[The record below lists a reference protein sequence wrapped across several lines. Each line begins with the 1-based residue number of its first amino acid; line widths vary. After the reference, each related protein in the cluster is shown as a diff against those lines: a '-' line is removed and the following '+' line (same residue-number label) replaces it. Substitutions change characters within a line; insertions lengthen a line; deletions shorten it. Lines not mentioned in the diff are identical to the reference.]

1 MIAFG
6 YTHKFGSKTYLLS
19 FVVVLSCVL
28 AYGQE
33 DTHEII
39 VSGVDA
45 MMEGNYSESLE
56 LLTKARVQAEKEED
70 YKNLFVALNNIG
82 LNYAK
87 MLDNNEALEYY
98 LESYTIAIKELD
110 ASYEMTSLNNIA
122 VLYSQEKNIDKAI
135 EYFEKAYDLARL
147 PKDKLKKGIY
157 AINLAQAYFDK
168 RKYTMATN
176 FIEEAI
182 KLLESDLDY
191 QLEALALKAILLNG
205 TGQSLLAKNLIN
217 ELLPKLKENRYAETR
232 VVLLLTLA
240 DIESNNGDI
249 NRALNL
255 TNSALSQ
262 QPINIETRYNIFSHI
277 AKYNKENRNYSEALI
292 AMDSM
297 NQLKQAI
304 HDLRSGRQYQA
315 NRVKFEILNYET
327 ELADV
332 QQRISF
338 QRNIILVI
346 GVSSVIIILLLI
358 WSLRLSRIRSKQRKD
373 LLDRQEKILNLELEN
388 EKANNLLLEKQL
400 KENETKLLLEQEQFK
415 HEIESKNRKLSAKA
429 LYLTDRNRLIEN
441 IIDDLE
447 QSEKIQP
454 NQEITLHVRR
464 LKGLLKSDEEW
475 ENFIQ
480 YFDEVNHGLLNRLK
494 DKHENLNA
502 NDIRFISYLYMNL
515 SMKEIASIMNITPEA
530 SRKRKERIS
539 KKIHLKENDDLYSY
553 ISQI

>member
-1 MIAFG
+1 MANLKYYF
-6 YTHKFGSKTYLLS
+6 L
-19 FVVVLSCVL
+19 FVYIVLNTLTVFS
-28 AYGQE
+28 QE
-33 DTHEII
+33 STRDLV

-45 MMEGNYSESLE
+45 MMEGDYSKSLE
-56 LLTKARVQAEKEED
+56 LLIKAKGQAEEEED
-70 YKNLFVALNNIG
+70 YTNLFVALNNIG

-87 MLDNNEALEYY
+87 ILDNNEALEYY

-135 EYFEKAYDLARL
+135 EYFEKAYDLAKL

-168 RKYTMATN
+168 GENEIATPY
-176 FIEEAI
+176 IEEAI
-182 KLLESDLDY
+182 KLLKGDPDY
-191 QLEALALKAILLNG
+191 LLEALAIKATLLNG
-205 TGQSLLAKNLIN
+205 QGQTAQAENLIN
-217 ELLPKLKENRYAETR
+217 ELLPKLNENRYAETR
-232 VVLLLTLA
+232 VVLLLTQA
-240 DIESNNGDI
+240 EIENSKGDTI
-249 NRALNL
+249 RALNL
-255 TNSALSQ
+255 CNNALIQ
-262 QPINIETRYNIFSHI
+262 RPINLETRYKIFSNI
-277 AKYNKENRNYSEALI
+277 NSYSTKSKNYHQALI

-297 NQLKQAI
+297 NHLKQTI

-327 ELADV
+327 ELADG
-332 QQRISF
+332 QLRIASQRKIIS
-338 QRNIILVI
+338 VI
-346 GVSSVIIILLLI
+346 VISSVLIILLLI
-358 WSLRLSRIRSKQRKD
+358 WSLRLSRIRGKQRKD
-373 LLDRQEKILNLELEN
+373 LLTRQEKILNLEIEN

-400 KENETKLLLEQEQFK
+400 NEKEAKLLLEQEQYK

-429 LYLTDRNRLIEN
+429 LYLIDRNQLVET
-441 IIDDLE
+441 IISDLE
-447 QSEKIQP
+447 QSDNIRS
-454 NQEITLHVRR
+454 NQEITQYIRR

-475 ENFIQ
+475 ENFVQ
-480 YFDEVNHGLLNRLK
+480 YFDEVNHGLLSRLK
-494 DKHENLNA
+494 QKHDNLNA

-539 KKIHLKENDDLYSY
+539 KKMQLIDNEDLYGY

>member
-1 MIAFG
+1 MLLKC
-6 YTHKFGSKTYLLS
+6 TNKLSTKTSLFLFF
-19 FVVVLSCVL
+19 FVINTFLVFS
-28 AYGQE
+28 QQ

-56 LLTKARVQAEKEED
+56 LLTKARVQAENEED

-168 RKYTMATN
+168 RKYTIATN

-182 KLLESDLDY
+182 KLLESDPDY
-191 QLEALALKAILLNG
+191 QLEALALKSILLNG
-205 TGQSLLAKNLIN
+205 IGQSILAKNLIN

-297 NQLKQAI
+297 NHLKQAI
-304 HDLRSGRQYQA
+304 HDLGSGRQYQA

-346 GVSSVIIILLLI
+346 ALSSVIIILLLI

-475 ENFIQ
+475 ENFVQ

-494 DKHENLNA
+494 ERHDNLNA

-553 ISQI
+553 ISQL